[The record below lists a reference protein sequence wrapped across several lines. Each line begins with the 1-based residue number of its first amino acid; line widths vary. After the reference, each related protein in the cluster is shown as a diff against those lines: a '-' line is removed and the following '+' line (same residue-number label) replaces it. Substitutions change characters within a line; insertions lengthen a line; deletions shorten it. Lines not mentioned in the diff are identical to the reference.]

1 MPVLAL
7 LTILVLLLFTF
18 AILIIVE
25 AMRLL
30 AYGMVML
37 VLLALVGV

>member
-7 LTILVLLLFTF
+7 LIILVLLLVTF
-18 AILIIVE
+18 FILVIVE

-37 VLLALVGV
+37 VLLALVGI

>member
-7 LTILVLLLFTF
+7 LTILVLLFLTF
-18 AILIIVE
+18 AILFIVE

-37 VLLALVGV
+37 VLLALVGI